1 MIERGDDLWPQIN
14 AVANQAV
21 RSCALGILTT
31 DALAQQILREWK
43 ARRKGDELPS
53 QGLLRR
59 IALRICSRALCEA
72 WRSPQHEVRNTA
84 YENLRRYLE
93 RSLRS
98 TGYAHRLQKDT
109 HAVEDVLHQA
119 LEELYLSIT
128 RNPQAGPVD
137 PASFLKWA
145 QTIVIRQAH
154 AYVQKRDR
162 DSCLSIENQQELYN
176 EIPSDEQHHNPQ
188 RQIERQELHQTLKD
202 AILSHIRTCPQC
214 DHGLVR
220 LSEAIIANDT
230 LNCEQCRSRFPDYY
244 EATRLVYPLVEMSA
258 KEMAQVAFHLSH
270 CASCH
275 EEYEELVLLSELEER
290 NEMIDL

>member
-1 MIERGDDLWPQIN
+1 MIERDDDLWPQIN

-31 DALAQQILREWK
+31 DALAQQILLEWK
-43 ARRKGDELPS
+43 ARRKGDEPPS
-53 QGLLRR
+53 HGLLRR

-72 WRSPQHEVRNTA
+72 WRSPQHEVRNAA

-98 TGYAHRLQKDT
+98 TGYAHRLQQDT
-109 HAVEDVLHQA
+109 HAVEDVLHQS

-128 RNPQAGPVD
+128 RNLQAGPAD

-176 EIPSDEQHHNPQ
+176 EIPSDEQHHDPQ
-188 RQIERQELHQTLKD
+188 QQIERQELRQTLKD
-202 AILSHIRTCPQC
+202 AILSLRNRNYQQVLLYTYFV
-214 DHGLVR
+214 DMDE
-220 LSEAIIANDT
+220 S
-230 LNCEQCRSRFPDYY
+230 
-244 EATRLVYPLVEMSA
+244 
-258 KEMAQVAFHLSH
+258 EMANHLH
-270 CASCH
+270 VPVQEIYMWRYRALRALRKKP
-275 EEYEELVLLSELEER
+275 EIMQLLQIWRE
-290 NEMIDL
+290 

>member
-1 MIERGDDLWPQIN
+1 MIERDDDLWPQIN

-31 DALAQQILREWK
+31 DALAQQILLEWK
-43 ARRKGDELPS
+43 ARRKGDEPPS
-53 QGLLRR
+53 HGLLRR

-72 WRSPQHEVRNTA
+72 WRSPQHEVRNAA

-98 TGYAHRLQKDT
+98 TGYAYRLQQDT

-128 RNPQAGPVD
+128 RNLQAGPAD

-154 AYVQKRDR
+154 AYVQKRDK

-176 EIPSDEQHHNPQ
+176 EIPSDEQHHDPQ
-188 RQIERQELHQTLKD
+188 QQIERQELRQTLKD
-202 AILSHIRTCPQC
+202 AILSLRNRNYQQVLLYTYFA
-214 DHGLVR
+214 DMDE
-220 LSEAIIANDT
+220 S
-230 LNCEQCRSRFPDYY
+230 
-244 EATRLVYPLVEMSA
+244 
-258 KEMAQVAFHLSH
+258 EMASHLH
-270 CASCH
+270 VPVQEIYMWRYRALRALRKKP
-275 EEYEELVLLSELEER
+275 EIMQLLQIWRE
-290 NEMIDL
+290 